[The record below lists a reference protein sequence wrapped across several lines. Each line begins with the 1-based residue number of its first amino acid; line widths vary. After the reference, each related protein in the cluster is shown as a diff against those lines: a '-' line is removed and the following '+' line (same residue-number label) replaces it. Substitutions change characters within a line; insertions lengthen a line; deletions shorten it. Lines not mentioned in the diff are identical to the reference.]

1 MWSRGSQV
9 HTLSQT
15 SEKAQLTDCMVEMS
29 CTVGDKTTQNVLS
42 MGTMFSVME
51 KAGLS
56 NCVVMENVVIETF
69 SGKSSRKLSTLGRG
83 HKTAEGIE
91 MISQLVLDSDRVMEV
106 CLLRTPLLS

>member
-9 HTLSQT
+9 HTLSLT

-56 NCVVMENVVIETF
+56 NCVVMENVVI
-69 SGKSSRKLSTLGRG
+69 
-83 HKTAEGIE
+83 
-91 MISQLVLDSDRVMEV
+91 
-106 CLLRTPLLS
+106 